1 MTAAPPRDNH
11 GTVSATDHSDA
22 TPPTGAQHSAELE
35 VAVRL
40 AREAGNLIRDAL
52 GRARNIDR
60 KSPVNLVTEVDREA
74 EKRIVGGLQSAF
86 PSHRIV
92 AEESAG
98 DEPGGRPSSDGE
110 PCWYVDPLDGTTN
123 FVHGLPHCSVSI
135 AMEQDSCLAA
145 AVVHDPVR
153 DETCAAVSGRGATLE
168 TAGSRRPLG
177 VSDTAELDDSLMV
190 TGFPYDRRDHIDF
203 YMSYM
208 AAFMARARD
217 IRRFG
222 SAALDLCYVAA
233 GRFDGFWEWK
243 LQPWDTA
250 AGALIV
256 TEAGGR
262 VSDYEGKEYDPWGD
276 RILATNGRIHAE
288 SVGVLAA
295 LPAAP

>member
-1 MTAAPPRDNH
+1 MTTT
-11 GTVSATDHSDA
+11 GTVSAEDPSDA
-22 TPPTGAQHSAELE
+22 TPPTGGDHSAELE

-40 AREAGNLIRDAL
+40 AHNAGELIRDAL

-74 EKRIVGGLQSAF
+74 ETRIVGGLQSAF
-86 PSHRIV
+86 PEHRIV
-92 AEESAG
+92 AEESSG
-98 DEPGGRPSSDGE
+98 DQPGGRPSSDGQ

-135 AMEQDSCLAA
+135 AMENHGALVA
-145 AVVHDPVR
+145 AVVHDPFRGETFAAAR
-153 DETCAAVSGRGATLE
+153 DRGATLE
-168 TAGSRRPLG
+168 TTESRRPLG
-177 VSDTAELDDSLMV
+177 VSATTRLDDSLLV

-243 LQPWDTA
+243 LQPWGTA

-262 VSDYEGKEYDPWGD
+262 VTDYEGNDYDPWGD
-276 RILATNGRIHAE
+276 RILATNAAIHAE
-288 SVGVLAA
+288 SVEVLAS